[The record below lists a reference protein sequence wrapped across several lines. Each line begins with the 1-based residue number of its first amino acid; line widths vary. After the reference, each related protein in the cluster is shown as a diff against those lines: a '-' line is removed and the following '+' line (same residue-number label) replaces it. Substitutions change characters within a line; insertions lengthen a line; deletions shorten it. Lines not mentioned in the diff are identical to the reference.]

1 MANWKSR
8 YRRHYRIQLGDA
20 IDYLAYQ
27 RDIETVKLQQMQIAL
42 EVARLRA
49 NAGKPATFEFT
60 PRPLT
65 PAERRDE
72 EAYDEWAAAN
82 PYQGASG
89 KARWR
94 QAREEA
100 KRKAAEVKPFTWRGF
115 LGSLLLR
122 GPGIFARK
130 KPACVKLAQARPK
143 LRLVAKHL
151 H

>member
-8 YRRHYRIQLGDA
+8 YRGQDRLRLGDV

-100 KRKAAEVKPFTWRGF
+100 KRKAAEVKPFTWKGF
-115 LGSLLLR
+115 LGNLLLR
-122 GPGIFARK
+122 GPDIFSKADE
-130 KPACVKLAQARPK
+130 A
-143 LRLVAKHL
+143 H
-151 H
+151 

>member
-1 MANWKSR
+1 MANWRSR
-8 YRRHYRIQLGDA
+8 YRTHDRIQLGDA

-27 RDIETVKLQQMQIAL
+27 RDIETIKLQQMQIAL

-49 NAGKPATFEFT
+49 NAGKPATSFEFT

-65 PAERRDE
+65 PAERRE
-72 EAYDEWAAAN
+72 EEDYAEWAAAN

-89 KARWR
+89 KARW
-94 QAREEA
+94 QEAR
-100 KRKAAEVKPFTWRGF
+100 RKAAEVKPFTWRGF
-115 LGSLLLR
+115 LRNLLLR
-122 GPGIFARK
+122 GPDIFARK

-143 LRLVAKHL
+143 LRIVAKHL

>member
-1 MANWKSR
+1 MANWRSR
-8 YRRHYRIQLGDA
+8 YRGQDRLRLGDV

-49 NAGKPATFEFT
+49 NAGKPATSFEFT

-65 PAERRDE
+65 PADRREE

-94 QAREEA
+94 EAR
-100 KRKAAEVKPFTWRGF
+100 RKAAESKPFTWRGF

-122 GPGIFARK
+122 GPDIFARK

>member
-1 MANWKSR
+1 MANWRSR
-8 YRRHYRIQLGDA
+8 YRGQDRLRLGDV

-94 QAREEA
+94 EAR
-100 KRKAAEVKPFTWRGF
+100 RKAAEVKPFTWRGF

-122 GPGIFARK
+122 GPDIFARK